1 MPNEYNNKVVLAD
14 GRVLIDLTTDD
25 VTVADVL
32 AGRKF
37 HLPNGATTYG
47 TCAYDADTSDATA
60 TVAEILSGKTAY
72 KNGQKLTGSM
82 PNRGSQIGTIS
93 DAETSVQIFNGY
105 HDGSGTV
112 GIDTTEKAKLIPRN
126 IKSGVQILGV
136 TGDYSG
142 EGVRAQTKSATPYL
156 TAQTVLPDAGYDY
169 LSQVNISAIPSNYY
183 TLEEVFQ
190 VGSLYATESSA
201 DNPST
206 ILGFGTWS
214 SVPGVTSGI
223 YVWKRTA

>member
-25 VTVADVL
+25 VTAADVL
-32 AGRKF
+32 SGRKF

-47 TCAYDADTSDATA
+47 TCEYDADTSDATA
-60 TVAEILSGKTAY
+60 TAAEILTGKTAY

-82 PNRGSQIGTIS
+82 PNRGSQTGAIS
-93 DAETSVQIFNGY
+93 DAETPVQILNGY
-105 HDGSGTV
+105 HDGGGTV
-112 GIDTTEKAKLIPRN
+112 GIDTTEKAKLIPGN

-142 EGVRAQTKSATPYL
+142 EGVSAQAKSATPYL

-169 LSQVNISAIPSNYY
+169 LSQVSIAAI
-183 TLEEVFQ
+183 TIVE
-190 VGSLYATESSA
+190 T
-201 DNPST
+201 DNAAGGKTVT
-206 ILGFGTWS
+206 IGA
-214 SVPGVTSGI
+214 VAP
-223 YVWKRTA
+223 A